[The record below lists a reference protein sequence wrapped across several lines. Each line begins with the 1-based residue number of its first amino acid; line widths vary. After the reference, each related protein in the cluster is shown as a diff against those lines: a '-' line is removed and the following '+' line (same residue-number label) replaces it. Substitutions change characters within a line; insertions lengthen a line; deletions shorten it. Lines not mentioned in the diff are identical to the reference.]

1 MKNMFENFAVTLV
14 VILSIAIVY
23 LIVQYNMID
32 DSDTIDEIAY
42 QIPEVKEVSKKEK
55 ATAYLQ
61 NLEGYTDVDVQV
73 DPTQEG
79 TANRVEVRSEIAD
92 DALDAAVEDKDKDS
106 YAKSLENYYSEESE
120 KKREENTEPEP
131 APQKSYEPEKLEHE
145 EIVDEIGLAISEALE
160 DL

>member
-14 VILSIAIVY
+14 LILSIAIVY

-32 DSDTIDEIAY
+32 DSDTVDEIAY
-42 QIPEVKEVSKKEK
+42 QIPEVKEVSKEEK

-61 NLEGYTDVDVQV
+61 NLEGYADVDVQV

-79 TANRVEVRSEIAD
+79 TVNRVVVKSEIVD

-106 YAKSLENYYSEESE
+106 YAKSLQNYYSEESE
-120 KKREENTEPEP
+120 IQRNEEIEGEPE
-131 APQKSYEPEKLEHE
+131 PQKSYEPEKLEHE